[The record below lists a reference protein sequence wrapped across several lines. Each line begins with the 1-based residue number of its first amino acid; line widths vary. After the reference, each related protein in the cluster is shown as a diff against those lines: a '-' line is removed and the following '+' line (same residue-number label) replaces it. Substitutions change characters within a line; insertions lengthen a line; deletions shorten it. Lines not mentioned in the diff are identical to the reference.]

1 MIDESDDFHDPIN
14 TDEDYDADD
23 INTVNDMDG
32 TRRVR
37 IRAAIAT
44 TGNWQGE
51 LDDGEEDPDYYSDD
65 VRYPWNMPS
74 WFPDWLVN
82 KTLHPS
88 SLWPDPNTAP
98 TTTTSTDN
106 NQEDSPDPSNSVLS
120 KRPRRPAILDIVY
133 TWVNGS
139 DPEWQYSKH
148 VYVQKDPTLCQTSNV
163 KKTESFMESRFR
175 DNNELL
181 HSVRSTFMFGNK
193 IVKKF
198 HIATADVAECV
209 EGHDAEQGQGVF
221 QAILDHQAQPYP
233 TGHDDDDDLLKRGY
247 DDNIRFANYHL
258 SKRFGF
264 RYRPYIARI
273 VQTASRSVLKEAE
286 ALWPEA
292 FFQTESTHFR
302 SDYDGNSLQS
312 MFLVAHYTIERLR
325 ETQLRSFWRYRVDYN
340 ENDELE

>member
-1 MIDESDDFHDPIN
+1 MHIVQWYTQRVCVLVTATVFVAQWLFLSQSSPFSPLPPPTLILDQYQQSGSGQGRLRLFTSWTGNQWSRAKSHAANKILYQDGMIDESDDFHDPIN

-209 EGHDAEQGQGVF
+209 EGHDAEQGQG
-221 QAILDHQAQPYP
+221 
-233 TGHDDDDDLLKRGY
+233 GEGR
-247 DDNIRFANYHL
+247 
-258 SKRFGF
+258 
-264 RYRPYIARI
+264 
-273 VQTASRSVLKEAE
+273 
-286 ALWPEA
+286 
-292 FFQTESTHFR
+292 
-302 SDYDGNSLQS
+302 
-312 MFLVAHYTIERLR
+312 
-325 ETQLRSFWRYRVDYN
+325 
-340 ENDELE
+340 